1 MYNLKIFIYRR
12 IMKKF
17 YNAVSEIGRIPIGFF
32 KAGCSIVIAALVG
45 IYLLCYGE
53 VRAGSV
59 GVELYYAPMLD
70 YILTTFIIFWVGM
83 LLLDLVE
90 REIKYNSLG

>member
-1 MYNLKIFIYRR
+1 
-12 IMKKF
+12 MKRF
-17 YNAVSEIGRIPIGFF
+17 LNAVSEIGMIPIVFF
-32 KAGCSIVIAALVG
+32 KAGCSMVIAALTG

-53 VRAGSV
+53 VKAGGV

-90 REIKYNSLG
+90 REIKFNSLG

>member
-1 MYNLKIFIYRR
+1 MKRFLK
-12 IMKKF
+12 
-17 YNAVSEIGRIPIGFF
+17 AVSEIGRIPMVFF
-32 KAGCSIVIAALVG
+32 KTGCSIVISALTGV
-45 IYLLCYGE
+45 LFLCYKD
-53 VRAGSV
+53 VRAGGV

-90 REIKYNSLG
+90 KEIKNSSLG